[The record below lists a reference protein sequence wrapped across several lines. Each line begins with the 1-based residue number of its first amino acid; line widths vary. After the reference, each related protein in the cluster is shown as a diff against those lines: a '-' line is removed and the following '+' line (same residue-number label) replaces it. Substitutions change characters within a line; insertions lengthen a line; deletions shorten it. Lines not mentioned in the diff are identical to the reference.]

1 MRIQLS
7 DHFTY
12 RKLLRFTLPSIVM
25 MVFTSIYGVVDG
37 LFVSN
42 FVGKGP
48 FTAVNLVMPV
58 VMIFGGLGFMFGT
71 GGSALVAKTL
81 GQGRRDQANR
91 YFTMIAIA
99 TVGTGI
105 VISALGAAFMR
116 PICHWLRADAEII
129 DDCVLY
135 GRILLGFNTAYMLQ
149 NVFQSFLITA
159 EKPKL
164 GLLATI
170 AAGVTNMAL
179 DALFIAGFGWGVAG
193 AAVATG
199 LSQCVGGLF
208 PLLYFLR
215 PNNSLLRLRPVK
227 LQLRPIL
234 QSCGNGASEVVSS
247 VTSSIIGMVY
257 NFQLLRF
264 AGKDGVAAYGVLM
277 YTEFIFVAVFIGY
290 AIGSAPVIGY
300 HYGAENTGEL
310 KSLLRKSVTLNLGSG
325 IVMLGIAQALATTL
339 AHLFVG
345 YDPALFSMT
354 VHGFRI
360 FTVAFVLL
368 GLNIFFSSFFTA
380 LNNGVVSAAIS
391 FLRTFVFKLSAVL
404 VLPLLFKLDG
414 IWWATVVAEVF
425 AFLVSGV
432 FLLKNRRK
440 YGYFKA

>member
-71 GGSALVAKTL
+71 GGSALVAMTL
-81 GQGRRDQANR
+81 GQGRKDQANR
-91 YFTMIAIA
+91 YFTMIVIA
-99 TVGTGI
+99 TVGTGV

-135 GRILLGFNTAYMLQ
+135 GRILMGFNTAYMLQ

-164 GLLATI
+164 GLAATI

-215 PNNSLLRLRPVK
+215 PNNSLLRLRPAK

-234 QSCGNGASEVVSS
+234 KSCGNGASEVVSS

-432 FLLKNRRK
+432 FLLTNRRK
-440 YGYFKA
+440 YGYF

>member
-116 PICHWLRADAEII
+116 PICCWLRADAEII

-135 GRILLGFNTAYMLQ
+135 GRILMGFNTAYMLQ

-170 AAGVTNMAL
+170 AAGVTNMVL

-440 YGYFKA
+440 YGYF

>member
-310 KSLLRKSVTLNLGSG
+310 KSLLSKSVTLNLGSG
-325 IVMLGIAQALATTL
+325 IVMLGIAQALAMTL

-440 YGYFKA
+440 YGYF